1 MMRAED
7 WRGVFPAITTPFT
20 EDNRVDHEFLA
31 HHTKALIE
39 SGCRGIVPLGSL
51 GEGATLTH
59 EEKLDILR
67 TVRKS
72 TDVPLVATISALS
85 TDEASALAK
94 EAERIGCDGLMILPP
109 YVYRGTE
116 DEMLAHMSAVIG
128 ATGLSCMLYNNPI
141 AYGTDFV
148 PEQISHLADKHAN
161 LHSVK
166 ESSADIRRLAEI
178 RRLMG
183 DRLALFMGVDDI
195 IVEGVAAGAVG
206 WIAGQVNAFPK
217 ESVDIFEAARDGNY
231 AEATRLYNWFL
242 PLLRLDTV
250 PKFVQLIKLT
260 QQEVGLGSERVRMP
274 RMVLQGAEREEALTV
289 IREGIANRPN

>member
-1 MMRAED
+1 MMRADD

-20 EDNRVDHEFLA
+20 EDNAVDHAFLA
-31 HHTKALIE
+31 HHTKVMIDA
-39 SGCRGIVPLGSL
+39 GCRGIVPLGSL

-59 EEKLDILR
+59 TEKLDILR
-67 TVRKS
+67 TVRKT
-72 TDVPLVATISALS
+72 TDLPIVATISALS
-85 TDEASALAK
+85 TDEAVGLAK
-94 EAERIGCDGLMILPP
+94 EAEQIGCDGLMILPP

-116 DEMLAHMSAVIG
+116 DEMLAHMSAVMA

-141 AYGTDFV
+141 AYGTDFTPDQV
-148 PEQISHLADKHAN
+148 QALADKHSN
-161 LHSVK
+161 LHSIK

-178 RRLMG
+178 QRLIG
-183 DRLALFMGVDDI
+183 SRLALFMGVDDI

-217 ESVDIFEAARDGNY
+217 ESVDLFEAALEGRRDS
-231 AEATRLYNWFL
+231 AAKLYNWFL

-260 QQEVGLGSERVRMP
+260 QQEVDLGSERVRMP
-274 RMVLQGAEREEALTV
+274 RMVLKGSERDVALRT
-289 IREGIANRPN
+289 IREGIVSRP